1 VDEPSKSYATYAVM
15 HPQLA
20 GQGPCEPHRDFELA
34 GSLAVRAGAISIVGN
49 GIQGGVSHHRI
60 SLACA
65 AHDIDGPSGQGEPPT
80 KAIRNKQT
88 KPDNGRLPS
97 ADLAAR
103 TIQNH
108 RAARWC
114 VVYCSMLLISRQC
127 CGSRFLSQKIPA
139 VTATLSRD
147 AVMDVV
153 VW

>member
-1 VDEPSKSYATYAVM
+1 MRRASIWDSSKAA
-15 HPQLA
+15 HPVEWLS
-20 GQGPCEPHRDFELA
+20 D
-34 GSLAVRAGAISIVGN
+34 GN
-49 GIQGGVSHHRI
+49 GSAYIAKDTLDTATALGLNGVSHHRI

-114 VVYCSMLLISRQC
+114 VVYCSIFLISRQC